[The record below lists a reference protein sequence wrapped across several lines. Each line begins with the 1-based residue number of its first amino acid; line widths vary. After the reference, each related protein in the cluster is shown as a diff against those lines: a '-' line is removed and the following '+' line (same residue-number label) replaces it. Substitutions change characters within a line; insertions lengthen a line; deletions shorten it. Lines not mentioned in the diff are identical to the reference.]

1 MSSSMLVE
9 GKKVTRMNDTEGQT
23 KSHIVSRLSQ
33 QGLERM
39 DDEGERKDIES
50 SSI

>member
-1 MSSSMLVE
+1 MLVE

-39 DDEGERKDIES
+39 DDEKEERKDIES